1 MNRHHTSNLRV
12 GQNDSGQEDSIFL
25 TQIFPTQTNGP
36 VTQRAGLNSSSLRL
50 LLALAVLLV
59 VSAPDASACAACFG
73 ASDSKLAEGM
83 NAGIFALMGV
93 IGSVLF
99 AIAGFFWFIVR
110 RAATHPLPM
119 PAESLSP
126 VELSNA

>member
-1 MNRHHTSNLRV
+1 MKH
-12 GQNDSGQEDSIFL
+12 
-25 TQIFPTQTNGP
+25 
-36 VTQRAGLNSSSLRL
+36 RL
-50 LLALAVLLV
+50 SLLALVALVTLL

-99 AIAGFFWFIVR
+99 LIAGFFFFIAR
-110 RAATHPLPM
+110 RAVTHPLPM
-119 PAESLSP
+119 PAESLSS
-126 VELSNA
+126 VATSNA

>member
-1 MNRHHTSNLRV
+1 MK
-12 GQNDSGQEDSIFL
+12 
-25 TQIFPTQTNGP
+25 
-36 VTQRAGLNSSSLRL
+36 LRL
-50 LLALAVLLV
+50 TLLALVALALLV
-59 VSAPDASACAACFG
+59 ASASDACACAACFG

-93 IGSVLF
+93 IGSVLA

-119 PAESLSP
+119 PSESLSP

>member
-1 MNRHHTSNLRV
+1 MTAL
-12 GQNDSGQEDSIFL
+12 FL
-25 TQIFPTQTNGP
+25 
-36 VTQRAGLNSSSLRL
+36 
-50 LLALAVLLV
+50 

-73 ASDSKLAEGM
+73 KSDSKLAEGM

-99 AIAGFFWFIVR
+99 AIAGFFFFIAR

-119 PAESLSP
+119 PAESLSS
-126 VELSNA
+126 VETSNA

>member
-1 MNRHHTSNLRV
+1 MNRRLTSNLHV
-12 GQNDSGQEDSIFL
+12 GQKDSGQEKSIFL
-25 TQIFPTQTNGP
+25 PRIFLTPMSGTVSP
-36 VTQRAGLNSSSLRL
+36 SAGFSSSSLRL
-50 LLALAVLLV
+50 LLALAALLLL
-59 VSAPDASACAACFG
+59 STPDASACAACFG

-99 AIAGFFWFIVR
+99 AIAGFFWFIAR
-110 RAATHPLPM
+110 RAATHPLPL
-119 PAESLSP
+119 PAESFSP